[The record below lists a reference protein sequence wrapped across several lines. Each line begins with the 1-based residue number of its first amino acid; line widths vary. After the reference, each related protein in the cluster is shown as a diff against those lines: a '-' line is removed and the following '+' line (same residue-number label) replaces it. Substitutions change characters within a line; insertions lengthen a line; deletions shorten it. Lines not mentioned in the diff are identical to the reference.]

1 MITEMFDGAVFVS
14 PSPGF
19 GHADAVLALAGRLRA
34 AAPPWLRVLASPFPV
49 RLGRQTEL
57 CPDVFVARYVDLTR
71 DELTAPPL
79 LAVEVRSPGSGVLD
93 LSVKRLVY
101 ARHRVPSFWVV
112 DPEAPALTAL
122 ELDEDGDGDYRAV
135 AEVVGSE
142 AFTAVRPFPVR
153 FSALDLVAGMQPC

>member
-19 GHADAVLALAGRLRA
+19 GHVDAVLALAGRLRA

-57 CPDVFVARYVDLTR
+57 RPDVLVARYVDLTR

-79 LAVEVRSPGSGVLD
+79 LAVEVRSPGSGLLD
-93 LSVKRLVY
+93 LSIKRGLY
-101 ARHRVPSFWVV
+101 ARHRVPSFWVL

-122 ELDEDGDGDYRAV
+122 ELDEDGDYRVV
-135 AEVVGSE
+135 ADVVGGD
-142 AFTAVRPFPVR
+142 AFAAVRPFPVR
-153 FSALDLVAGMQPC
+153 FSALDLVEGLRPC

>member
-19 GHADAVLALAGRLRA
+19 GHVDAVLALAGRLRA

-57 CPDVFVARYVDLTR
+57 RPDVLVARYVDLTR

-79 LAVEVRSPGSGVLD
+79 LAVEVRSPGSGLLD
-93 LSVKRLVY
+93 LSVKRGVY
-101 ARHRVPSFWVV
+101 ARHRVPSFWVL
-112 DPEAPALTAL
+112 DPDAPALTAL
-122 ELDEDGDGDYRAV
+122 ELDEDGDYRVLAD
-135 AEVVGSE
+135 VVGGDSF
-142 AFTAVRPFPVR
+142 AAVRPFPVR
-153 FSALDLVAGMQPC
+153 FSALDLVAGLRPC

>member
-19 GHADAVLALAGRLRA
+19 GHVDAVLALAGRLRA

-57 CPDVFVARYVDLTR
+57 RPDVFVARYVDLTR

-79 LAVEVRSPGSGVLD
+79 LAVEVRSPGSGLLD
-93 LSVKRLVY
+93 LSVKRGVY
-101 ARHRVPSFWVV
+101 ARHRVPSFWVL

-122 ELDEDGDGDYRAV
+122 ELDEGGDYRVV
-135 AEVVGSE
+135 ADVVGGD
-142 AFTAVRPFPVR
+142 AFAAVRPFPVR
-153 FSALDLVAGMQPC
+153 FSALDLVAGLQPC

>member
-1 MITEMFDGAVFVS
+1 MIAEMFDGAVFVS

-34 AAPPWLRVLASPFPV
+34 AAPPGLRVLASPFPV
-49 RLGRQTEL
+49 RLGRRTEL
-57 CPDVFVARYVDLTR
+57 CPDLVVARYVDLTR

-79 LAVEVRSPGSGVLD
+79 LAVEVRSPGGGLLD
-93 LSVKRLVY
+93 LAVRRLVY
-101 ARHRVPSFWVV
+101 ARHRIPSFWVV

-122 ELDEDGDGDYRAV
+122 ELADDGDYRVV
-135 AEVVGSE
+135 ADLLGDEE
-142 AFTAVRPFPVR
+142 FAAVRPFPVR

>member
-1 MITEMFDGAVFVS
+1 MIAEMFDGAVFVS

-19 GHADAVLALAGRLRA
+19 GHVDAVLALAGRLRA

-57 CPDVFVARYVDLTR
+57 RPDVFVARYVDLTR

-79 LAVEVRSPGSGVLD
+79 LAVEVRSPGSGLLD
-93 LSVKRLVY
+93 LSIKRGLY
-101 ARHRVPSFWVV
+101 ARHRVPSFWVL

-122 ELDEDGDGDYRAV
+122 ELDEDGDYRVV
-135 AEVVGSE
+135 ADVVGGD
-142 AFTAVRPFPVR
+142 AFAAVRPFPVR
-153 FSALDLVAGMQPC
+153 FSALDLVAGLRPC

>member
-1 MITEMFDGAVFVS
+1 MIAEMFDGAVFVS

-19 GHADAVLALAGRLRA
+19 GHVDAVLALAGRLRA

-57 CPDVFVARYVDLTR
+57 RPDVFVARYVDLTR

-79 LAVEVRSPGSGVLD
+79 LAVEVRSPGSGLLD
-93 LSVKRLVY
+93 LSVKRGVY
-101 ARHRVPSFWVV
+101 ARHRVPSFWVL

-122 ELDEDGDGDYRAV
+122 ELDEAGDYRVV
-135 AEVVGSE
+135 ADVVGSD
-142 AFTAVRPFPVR
+142 AFAAVRPFPVR
-153 FSALDLVAGMQPC
+153 FSALDLVAGLQPC

>member
-19 GHADAVLALAGRLRA
+19 GHVDAVLALAGRLRA

-57 CPDVFVARYVDLTR
+57 RPDVFVARYVDLTR

-79 LAVEVRSPGSGVLD
+79 LAVEVRSPGAGLLD
-93 LSVKRLVY
+93 LSVKRGVY
-101 ARHRVPSFWVV
+101 ARHRVPSFWVI
-112 DPEAPALTAL
+112 DPDAPALTAL
-122 ELDEDGDGDYRAV
+122 ELDQDGDYRVV
-135 AEVVGSE
+135 ADVVGGE
-142 AFTAVRPFPVR
+142 AFVAVRPFPVR
-153 FSALDLVAGMQPC
+153 FSALDLVEGLRPC

>member
-1 MITEMFDGAVFVS
+1 MIAEMFDGAVFVS

-19 GHADAVLALAGRLRA
+19 GHVDAVLALAGRLRA

-57 CPDVFVARYVDLTR
+57 RPDVFVARYVDLTR

-79 LAVEVRSPGSGVLD
+79 LAVEVRSPASGLLD
-93 LSVKRLVY
+93 LSLKRGVY
-101 ARHRVPSFWVV
+101 ARHRVPSFWVL

-122 ELDEDGDGDYRAV
+122 ELDEDGDYRVV
-135 AEVVGSE
+135 ADVVGGD
-142 AFTAVRPFPVR
+142 AFAAVRPFPVR
-153 FSALDLVAGMQPC
+153 FSALDLVAGLQPC

>member
-1 MITEMFDGAVFVS
+1 MIAEMLDGAVFVS

-57 CPDVFVARYVDLTR
+57 RPDVFVARYVDLTR

-79 LAVEVRSPGSGVLD
+79 LAVEVRSPGSGLLD
-93 LSVKRLVY
+93 LSVKRGVY
-101 ARHRVPSFWVV
+101 ARHRVPSFWVL

-122 ELDEDGDGDYRAV
+122 ELDEDGDYRVV
-135 AEVVGSE
+135 ADVVGGD
-142 AFTAVRPFPVR
+142 AFAAVRPFPVR
-153 FSALDLVAGMQPC
+153 FSALDLVAGLQPC

>member
-34 AAPPWLRVLASPFPV
+34 AAPPWLRVLAAPFPV

-57 CPDVFVARYVDLTR
+57 CPDVVVARYVDLTR

-79 LAVEVRSPGSGVLD
+79 LAVEVRSPGGGLLD
-93 LSVKRLVY
+93 LSLKRVVY

-122 ELDEDGDGDYRAV
+122 ELDEDGDYRPV
-135 AEVVGSE
+135 ADVVGSE
-142 AFTAVRPFPVR
+142 AFSAVRPFPVR